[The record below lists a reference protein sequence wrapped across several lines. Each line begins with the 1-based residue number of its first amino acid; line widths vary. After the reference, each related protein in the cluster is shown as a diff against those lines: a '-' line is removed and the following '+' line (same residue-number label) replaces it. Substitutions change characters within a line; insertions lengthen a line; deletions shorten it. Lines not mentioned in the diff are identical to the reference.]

1 MSTQVITVPDIGGS
15 ENVDVI
21 EVCVAVGDVIAV
33 DDSLAVLES
42 DKASM
47 DVPSPMA
54 GKVVSINISEG
65 DKVSEGDA
73 VLTIEVES
81 ADTAEA
87 SAPAASPEP
96 AAEAPAPAAAP
107 AASAA
112 ELPVSVPDI
121 GGAEAVDVIEVCVA
135 IGDEVAEGD
144 SLIVVESDKASMDIP
159 APASGTVVSLAIS
172 EGDKLAEGDAI
183 CVLSSSDASAAPA
196 APAAEAA
203 PASSP
208 SAAPAASASSEMKVE
223 VPDIGDADAV
233 QVIEVCV
240 AEGDDVAEGDSL
252 IVLESDKASMEI
264 PAPAS
269 GKVLSLAVKEDSMV
283 SQGTHILT
291 MAVEGAAPAADEPAS
306 ASAAPSAPAAPAE
319 TQMKKRPHRTSEK
332 FHAEPESQGSAV
344 YAGPAARKLAREM
357 GVDLSLVDGSGPRN
371 RISKDD
377 IKSYVKS
384 VFQGE
389 KSAPNV
395 SGSSSGSGIPAI
407 PEVDYSKFG
416 EVEIVKMDRIKK
428 LTVDAMSLNWLN
440 IPRVTQ
446 FDDAD
451 ITEMEAFR
459 KGMKA
464 EAEKA
469 GVKLTPLP
477 FLLKAVAAALKAEPS
492 FNVAVASDLQHIVK
506 KKYINIAVAVDTP
519 RGLMVPVVKDV
530 DKKGL
535 FELAAEVVE
544 LAGKARDGK
553 LKPGEMQGGCFTI
566 SSLGSI
572 GGTGFT
578 PIVGTQEAGILGVS
592 KAAMK
597 PVWDGKEFQPRLMLP
612 LSLSYDHKAVNGSD
626 AGRFMTYLVQVI
638 GDIRKLLL

>member
-81 ADTAEA
+81 ADTE
-87 SAPAASPEP
+87 APAASPEP
-96 AAEAPAPAAAP
+96 VAEVPAPASAP

-135 IGDEVAEGD
+135 VGDEVAEGD

-208 SAAPAASASSEMKVE
+208 SAAPAPSASSEMKVE

-357 GVDLSLVDGSGPRN
+357 GVDLSLVDGSGPRS

-395 SGSSSGSGIPAI
+395 SGSSNGSGIPAI

-477 FLLKAVAAALKAEPS
+477 FLLKAVAASLKAEPS

-553 LKPGEMQGGCFTI
+553 LKPAEMQGGCFTI
-566 SSLGSI
+566 SSLGSL

>member
-96 AAEAPAPAAAP
+96 AAEAPAAATAPAAA
-107 AASAA
+107 AA

-135 IGDEVAEGD
+135 VGDEVAESD

-183 CVLSSSDASAAPA
+183 CVLSSSDASPAPA

-291 MAVEGAAPAADEPAS
+291 MAVKGAAPAADEPAS